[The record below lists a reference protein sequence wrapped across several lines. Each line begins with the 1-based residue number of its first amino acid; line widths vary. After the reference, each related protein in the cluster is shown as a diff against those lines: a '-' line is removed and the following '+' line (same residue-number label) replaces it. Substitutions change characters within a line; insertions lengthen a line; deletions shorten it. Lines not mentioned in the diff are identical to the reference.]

1 MLTNRSSFVTL
12 YDASTVLFLIGF
24 IRFLVR
30 CLLNYIMPL
39 QANKKTRNRAYD
51 ILVEIGHACG
61 DEEKG
66 GTKENLLQFFNMV
79 CSLSGC

>member
-1 MLTNRSSFVTL
+1 MLTNYRAFVTL
-12 YDASTVLFLIGF
+12 YDISAFYFYCFNQVPDKMLT
-24 IRFLVR
+24 RFYL
-30 CLLNYIMPL
+30 PS

-51 ILVEIGHACG
+51 ILVEIGHAFG

-66 GTKENLLQFFNMV
+66 GRKENLLQFFNMV